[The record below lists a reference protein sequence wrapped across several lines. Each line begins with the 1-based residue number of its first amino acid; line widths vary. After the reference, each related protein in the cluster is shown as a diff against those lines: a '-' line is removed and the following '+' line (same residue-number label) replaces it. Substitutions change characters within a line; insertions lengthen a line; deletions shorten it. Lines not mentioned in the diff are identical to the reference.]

1 MAYLLLNAASYD
13 GEILHAHVYRP
24 CAGRAG
30 FYVYRGRRYENND
43 IFHKYM
49 QVGQWNI
56 GSRSIAAGW
65 LQQRKACALLLIA
78 QTLQCDVAGV
88 SLSIEL

>member
-1 MAYLLLNAASYD
+1 LELMSIYLSVAYLLLNAASYD

-49 QVGQWNI
+49 HTFAAVTSGQ
-56 GSRSIAAGW
+56 SVEHR
-65 LQQRKACALLLIA
+65 Q
-78 QTLQCDVAGV
+78 
-88 SLSIEL
+88 